1 MRDKF
6 DLNLLP
12 VIVALYEER
21 NATRAAQRLRISQ
34 PAVSAAL
41 AKLRR
46 QFGDTLFVRSG
57 AGMEPTPRAHA
68 LMAPTREILTRLE
81 KDLLSELPFDASV
94 AKFTATIAMSDVGEI
109 ALLPRILQRFK
120 QVAPHASVHSVAV
133 PPSEL
138 ERGLEGGEI
147 DLAVGY
153 FPDLKKSN
161 FVQQRLFTRRF
172 ACLLRADHPI
182 RGDRLTLEQFVALE
196 HAIVRAEGRSQEIFE
211 RFLAQRKIQ
220 RKVVLLTPH
229 FLSLPIIIASSDL
242 VTTVP
247 QTIAVYCAKL
257 SANVRSVALPFE
269 VPRISVMQHWH
280 RKFHND
286 ARNKW
291 LRAAMRELFSSE
303 PDEWLTWR

>member
-12 VIVALYEER
+12 VIVALCEER

-41 AKLRR
+41 GKLRR
-46 QFGDTLFVRSG
+46 QFGDPLFVRSV
-57 AGMEPTPRAHA
+57 AGMEPTPRARA
-68 LMAPTREILTRLE
+68 LMTPTREILTRLE

-94 AKFTATIAMSDVGEI
+94 TKFTATIAMSDVGEI
-109 ALLPRILQRFK
+109 ALLPKILARFK
-120 QVAPHASVHSVAV
+120 QAAPYAAVHSFAA
-133 PPSEL
+133 PPAEL

-153 FPDLKKSN
+153 YPDLKKSN
-161 FVQQRLFTRRF
+161 FLQQRLFTRRF
-172 ACLLRADHPI
+172 TCLLRADHPI
-182 RGDRLTLEQFVALE
+182 RGEKLTLEQFVTLE
-196 HAIVRAEGRSQEIFE
+196 HAVVRAEGRSQEIFE

-220 RKVVLLTPH
+220 RRVVLLTPH
-229 FLSLPIIIASSDL
+229 FLSLPIIISRSDL
-242 VTTVP
+242 VATVP
-247 QTIAVYCAKL
+247 QIIGSYCA
-257 SANVRSVALPFE
+257 SIGANVRSVALPFE
-269 VPRISVMQHWH
+269 VPRIPVMQHWH

-291 LRAAMRELFSSE
+291 LRAMMRELFSSE
-303 PDEWLTWR
+303 PDESRTWG